1 MKDQGVEEGQERGRE
16 TEAGIEVTIERKRID
31 RVAGIENINPEAGID
46 PGVEIKRINLAVE
59 VRTGGINLEAEDGN
73 IHRGVNLEAK
83 TERIKEIDLEAEV
96 QTRKKGGDDT
106 APVLGAARSGGG
118 IVVEIGGRINHGG
131 NGLAVTAVQIPIKT
145 GRVKMEIMNTS
156 ICFFI
161 NCLFVSMFELFNI
174 SYLPAYFILYSFWQM
189 MCLLYSKYRHKPLL
203 SHHSNFKIKF
213 KDYFNF

>member
-1 MKDQGVEEGQERGRE
+1 MKDQGVEEGPEIGRE

-31 RVAGIENINPEAGID
+31 RVAGIENINPEVGID

-96 QTRKKGGDDT
+96 QTRKRDGDDT
-106 APVLGAARSGGG
+106 AQVLGAARSGGG
-118 IVVEIGGRINHGG
+118 IAVESGGRINHGG
-131 NGLAVTAVQIPIKT
+131 SGLAVTAVQIPIKT

-156 ICFFI
+156 ICFF
-161 NCLFVSMFELFNI
+161 NCSFVSMFEMFNI
-174 SYLPAYFILYSFWQM
+174 SYLPPYFILYSFWQM
-189 MCLLYSKYRHKPLL
+189 TC
-203 SHHSNFKIKF
+203 
-213 KDYFNF
+213 